1 MVKISNSIRVVRTRC
16 VRGATNVVRMLRPA
30 TFCHRRW
37 NTRGRED
44 DTCLMRL
51 KADLSRDRLSFRAN
65 DPRPSVSAARA
76 RSVAIACNINSGV
89 LRWGEN
95 SISPRSDPAHRPL
108 VGISRGF
115 RVAYTW
121 CRQRTSLLQICK
133 RAIYY
138 LTYQASLLAKFCF
151 IWLFSF
157 VFKWRKIRASLSV
170 YETCK

>member
-1 MVKISNSIRVVRTRC
+1 MRSGCNERC
-16 VRGATNVVRMLRPA
+16 PDAALAA

-76 RSVAIACNINSGV
+76 RSVAIVCNINSGV

-95 SISPRSDPAHRPL
+95 SISPRSDSAHRPL

-138 LTYQASLLAKFCF
+138 LTYQANLLAKFYVSFDFSLLYSNKERLEHPSLF
-151 IWLFSF
+151 IKH
-157 VFKWRKIRASLSV
+157 VNN
-170 YETCK
+170 E